1 MIKFGLKSG
10 PNYNFNKYRNQCNRK
25 RMEANVTGNQQVQAD
40 VNGNQQVQANVNG
53 NQQVQ
58 ANVIVNQQANEIGDQ
73 EGDDVSVI

>member
-1 MIKFGLKSG
+1 
-10 PNYNFNKYRNQCNRK
+10 
-25 RMEANVTGNQQVQAD
+25 
-40 VNGNQQVQANVNG
+40 VQANVNG